1 MKFSDNTLA
10 VLKNFA
16 AINSG
21 VVLKPGKTQKSI
33 SPEKSILVEATI
45 DDDIPT
51 QFGIYDLNQFLGNLT
66 TLRNPEL
73 TFSNDAVK
81 LDDGELSF
89 DYRACSA
96 NLIITPPDKELVLK
110 SVDVTFSLP
119 NVTLQKLIKVATMNN
134 LPNLTVV
141 GKDGELRLKIHERSN
156 DTSNEGSVKIG
167 EYAGADFSAT
177 FKTENL
183 KLLPDDYNVE
193 LQNGAF
199 AKFVNVNGN
208 LKYFIALET
217 KQCPRMFGV
226 M

>member
-1 MKFSDNTLA
+1 MKLSENTLA

-16 AINSG
+16 GINSG
-21 VVLKPGKTQKSI
+21 VVLNSGKTQKTI

-73 TFSNDAVK
+73 TFSKDAVT

-96 NLIITPPDKELVLK
+96 NLIITPPEKELVLK
-110 SVDVTFSLP
+110 SVDVKFSLP
-119 NVTLQKLIKVATMNN
+119 NDTLQKLIKVATMNS
-134 LPNLTVV
+134 LPNLSVV
-141 GKDGELRLKIHERSN
+141 GKNGQLLLKIHERAN
-156 DTSNEGSVKIG
+156 DTSNTGTIKIG
-167 EYAGADFSAT
+167 EYAGQDFTAS
-177 FKTENL
+177 FKTDNL
-183 KLLPDDYNVE
+183 KLLPNDYNVE
-193 LQNGAF
+193 IQKGAF
-199 AKFVNVNGN
+199 AKFENASQS

-217 KQCPRMFGV
+217 K
-226 M
+226 

>member
-1 MKFSDNTLA
+1 MKLSENTLA
-10 VLKNFA
+10 VLKNFSN
-16 AINSG
+16 INSG
-21 VVLKPGKTQKSI
+21 VVLKSGQTQKTI
-33 SPEKSILVEATI
+33 SPEKSILVEATLE
-45 DDDIPT
+45 DNIPSD
-51 QFGIYDLNQFLGNLT
+51 FGIYDLNQFLGNVT
-66 TLRNPEL
+66 TLKNPEL
-73 TFSNDAVK
+73 TFGSNSVK
-81 LDDGELSF
+81 LDDGELALNYFS
-89 DYRACSA
+89 CSP

-110 SVDVTFSLP
+110 QVDCKFSLT
-119 NVTLQKLIKVATMNN
+119 NSILQKLIKIAQMNN

-167 EYAGADFSAT
+167 DYAGSDFAAT

-199 AKFVNVNGN
+199 AKFVNVPGN

-217 KQCPRMFGV
+217 K
-226 M
+226 

>member
-1 MKFSDNTLA
+1 MKLSENTLS

-16 AINSG
+16 SINGG
-21 VVLKPGKTQKSI
+21 VVLSSGKVQKTI

-134 LPNLTVV
+134 LPNLSVV
-141 GKDGELRLKIHERSN
+141 GKNGELLLKIHERAN
-156 DTSNEGSVKIG
+156 DTSNSGTIKIG
-167 EYAGADFSAT
+167 DYAGKDFIAT
-177 FKTENL
+177 FKTDNL
-183 KLLPDDYNVE
+183 KLLPNDYTVE
-193 LQNGAF
+193 IQERAF
-199 AKFVNVNGN
+199 AKFEDAAKT

-217 KQCPRMFGV
+217 K
-226 M
+226 

>member
-1 MKFSDNTLA
+1 MKLSENTLS

-16 AINSG
+16 SINGG
-21 VVLKPGKTQKSI
+21 VVLSSGKVQKTI
-33 SPEKSILVEATI
+33 SPEKSILVEATV

-73 TFSNDAVK
+73 TFSSDAVK

-96 NLIITPPDKELVLK
+96 NLIITPPDKDLVLK

-134 LPNLTVV
+134 LPNLSVV
-141 GKDGELRLKIHERSN
+141 GKNGELLLKIHERAN
-156 DTSNEGSVKIG
+156 DTSNSGTIKIG
-167 EYAGADFSAT
+167 DYAGQDFTAT
-177 FKTENL
+177 FKTDNL
-183 KLLPDDYNVE
+183 KLLPNDYNVE
-193 LQNGAF
+193 IQKGAF
-199 AKFVNVNGN
+199 AKFEDAAKT

-217 KQCPRMFGV
+217 K
-226 M
+226 